1 MFIPI
6 VSVEFRLHVKKLNT
20 YLIISVFYSEQ
31 G

>member
-6 VSVEFRLHVKKLNT
+6 VSVEFRLHVKKT
-20 YLIISVFYSEQ
+20 KYVIISVFYSEQ